1 MIYGYFQNI
10 FLIHRLQKNCALKPL
25 IILFK
30 NGLKKKLCKL
40 KNNGIKQSFITK
52 IQVGFSFFNILK
64 LFVKE
69 NFKKNCNT
77 AALLKCFEVTKITR

>member
-40 KNNGIKQSFITK
+40 KNNETKQSFITK
-52 IQVGFSFFNILK
+52 IQVGFSFFNVLK

-69 NFKKNCNT
+69 N
-77 AALLKCFEVTKITR
+77 